1 MNLGRLSINQ
11 PILAMVL
18 SIVLLIVGAIAY
30 TTLPVSEYP
39 QVVPP
44 TVVVTTQYPGASA
57 QTVSDTV
64 AAPIEQ
70 EINGVEDMLYL
81 YSQAT
86 SNGQLTIT
94 VTFKLG
100 TDLDKAQV
108 LVQNRVAIAQPRL
121 PEEVQ
126 RNGVVTRK
134 NSPDILMVVFML
146 SPDDTFDQLYISNYA
161 LLQVR
166 DQLLRLDGVGDIQ
179 MFGARDYSMRL
190 WLDPDKIATLGLTAG
205 EVVAAIRAQNVQIAG
220 GQIAEPPI
228 ADRAFSPNLTFT
240 GRLKDPKQFEEI
252 VVKAG
257 ADGRTVKLRDVARIE
272 LGALAYSTNSFLLR
286 KSAVAMLVTQR
297 PGSNALA
304 TAKSISNTMERL
316 KTSFPRGLDYNIGYN
331 PTEFIAQS
339 VSELIKTIYEAMALV
354 VIVVLVFLQGWRPAI
369 IPIIAIPVSL
379 VGTFAVMAALGFSIN
394 NLTLF
399 GLVLAVG
406 IVVDDAIVVVENVER
421 HLEHGM
427 SRRDAALRTMEEVGG
442 ALVSIAL
449 VLCAVFVPTAFLG
462 GISGQFFQQFAVTI
476 AVATAISCFCSLTL
490 SPALAS
496 LILQPHADKRPPASW
511 NFIARGW
518 DWFTG
523 LFNRGFDRLS
533 HGYAGAANFVIR
545 HSVVML
551 LVYVALIGSAGW
563 LLMTTPQGFIPAQD
577 RGYVIVSVQLPG
589 AASLARTTEVVREI
603 ERIALDT
610 PGIIRVAAFA
620 GFSGATRTQASN
632 AAALFPVFE
641 DAEVRHKKGLS
652 ANAVA
657 NDLRKRLASIQG
669 AFIIVIPP
677 PAVPGI
683 GTGGGFTMRIQDR
696 QGRGSEMLA
705 AATDELVGAARKA
718 PGLTQVFS
726 PFSANTPQL
735 FVDIDR
741 VKAQKLGVPIAGIT
755 DTIQT
760 YFGSSYVNDFNL
772 FGRTYHVTAQADLPF
787 RKESADLARL
797 RTRNAAGDMV
807 MLGSVVDFR
816 DVSGPDRVARY
827 NLYPASELQGDT
839 LPGTS
844 SATAINTMK
853 KLAEETLPSGF
864 AYRVDGSVLSAG
876 HRRQY
881 RPPRVPDLRAVRVS
895 GAGGAIWQ
903 LEPAVRGH
911 PDRADVPAGR
921 DYRRADHGAGR
932 QHPDPDRVRGAGGVG
947 GQERHS
953 DRRVRARYRTRRKGA
968 AGGGD
973 RSLPVAAA
981 ADPDDLV
988 RVHSRRAAAGDFLGL
1003 GVGDAAGGRRRRVL
1017 RHDWRDAVRPG
1028 LHADLLR
1035 HRPEPGGREGRQ
1047 EAGRGVIR
1055 GDPVAI
1061 PPSFRARAAPRN
1073 GRSQEL
1079 PMRRRCQRKP
1089 ILLAYP
1095 KWMGSRGV
1103 MNSVGRFL

>member
-44 TVVVTTQYPGASA
+44 TVVVTTQYPGATA

-86 SNGQLTIT
+86 SNGNLTIT

-146 SPDDTFDQLYISNYA
+146 SPDDSFDQLYISNYA

-166 DQLLRLDGVGDIQ
+166 DELLRLDGVGDIQ

-190 WLDPDKIATLGLTAG
+190 WLDPDRIATLGLTSS
-205 EVVAAIRAQNVQIAG
+205 EVIAAIRAQNLQITG
-220 GQIAEPPI
+220 GQIGEPPI
-228 ADRAFSPNLTFT
+228 ADRAFQPNLTFT
-240 GRLKDPKQFEEI
+240 GRLKDQRQFEDI
-252 VVKAG
+252 VVRAG
-257 ADGRTVKLRDVARIE
+257 ADGRTVRLRDVARVE
-272 LGALAYSTNSFLLR
+272 LGALSYSTNSFLLR
-286 KSAVAMLVTQR
+286 KSAVALLVTQR
-297 PGSNALA
+297 PGSNALQ
-304 TAKSISNTMERL
+304 TAKNISDTMEKL
-316 KTSFPRGLDYNIGYN
+316 KVRFPRGLDYNIGYN

-339 VSELIKTIYEAMALV
+339 IHELIKTIYEAMALV

-427 SRRDAALRTMEEVGG
+427 SRRDAALKTMEEVGG

-496 LILQPHADKRPPASW
+496 LILVPGEEKRPPARW
-511 NFIARGW
+511 NLVARGW
-518 DWFTG
+518 EKFTG
-523 LFNRGFDRLS
+523 YFNRGFDWLS
-533 HGYAGAANFVIR
+533 HGYADVVNFVIP

-551 LVYVALIGSAGW
+551 LFYVALIGSAGW
-563 LLMTTPQGFIPAQD
+563 LIVTTPQGFIPAQD

-589 AASLARTTEVVREI
+589 AASLARTTDIVREI
-603 ERIALDT
+603 ERTALDT
-610 PGIIRVAAFA
+610 PGIIKVAAFA
-620 GFSGATRTQASN
+620 GFSGATRTQQGN

-641 DAEVRHKKGLS
+641 EPEVRLKKGLT
-652 ANAVA
+652 APVITAE
-657 NDLRKRLASIQG
+657 LRKRLSAIRG
-669 AFIIVIPP
+669 ALIIVIPP
-677 PAVPGI
+677 PPVPGI
-683 GTGGGFTMRIQDR
+683 GTGGGFAMRVQDR
-696 QGRGSEMLA
+696 EGRGPELLA
-705 AATDELVGAARKA
+705 AANDELVNAARKD
-718 PGLTQVFS
+718 PHLTQVFS
-726 PFSANTPQL
+726 PFTANTPQL

-741 VKAQKLGVPIAGIT
+741 IKAQKLGVPIAGVNE
-755 DTIQT
+755 TIQT
-760 YFGSSYVNDFNL
+760 YFGSTYVNDFNI

-787 RKESADLARL
+787 RKEAADLARL
-797 RTRNAAGDMV
+797 RTRNANGDMV

-827 NLYPASELQGDT
+827 NLYPAAELQGEAM
-839 LPGTS
+839 PGTS
-844 SATAINTMK
+844 STTAINIMK
-853 KLAEETLPSGF
+853 KLADDTLPSGF
-864 AYRVDGSVLSAG
+864 TYEWTDLSYQQVTGGNAGLYVFPICVLFVFLVLAAQYGS
-876 HRRQY
+876 
-881 RPPRVPDLRAVRVS
+881 
-895 GAGGAIWQ
+895 W
-903 LEPAVRGH
+903 
-911 PDRADVPAGR
+911 
-921 DYRRADHGAGR
+921 
-932 QHPDPDRVRGAGGVG
+932 
-947 GQERHS
+947 
-953 DRRVRARYRTRRKGA
+953 
-968 AGGGD
+968 
-973 RSLPVAAA
+973 SLPFAVLLIVPMCLLAATIGVRIMGQDVNILTQIGFVVLVGLAAKNAILIVEFARDIELEGKPRLQAVIEACRLRLRPILMTSFAFILGVLPLMVSTGSGSEMRQAVGVAVFFGMIGVTLFGLVFTPIFYMVVRNLAEGKNEGKPTQTTAAA
-981 ADPDDLV
+981 A
-988 RVHSRRAAAGDFLGL
+988 G
-1003 GVGDAAGGRRRRVL
+1003 
-1017 RHDWRDAVRPG
+1017 
-1028 LHADLLR
+1028 
-1035 HRPEPGGREGRQ
+1035 
-1047 EAGRGVIR
+1047 
-1055 GDPVAI
+1055 
-1061 PPSFRARAAPRN
+1061 
-1073 GRSQEL
+1073 
-1079 PMRRRCQRKP
+1079 
-1089 ILLAYP
+1089 
-1095 KWMGSRGV
+1095 
-1103 MNSVGRFL
+1103 

>member
-30 TTLPVSEYP
+30 TTLPVAEYP

-44 TVVVTTQYPGASA
+44 TVVVSTQYPGASA

-86 SNGQLTIT
+86 SNGQLNIT

-121 PEEVQ
+121 PVEVQ

-146 SPDDTFDQLYISNYA
+146 SPDDSFDQLYISNYA

-166 DQLLRLDGVGDIQ
+166 DQLLRLDGIGDIQ
-179 MFGARDYSMRL
+179 IFGARDYSMRL
-190 WLDPDKIATLGLTAG
+190 WLDPDKIANLGMTAG
-205 EVVAAIRAQNVQIAG
+205 DVLAAIRAQNLQIAG

-228 ADRAFSPNLTFT
+228 ADRALQPNLTFT
-240 GRLKDPKQFEEI
+240 GRLKDPQQFEDI

-257 ADGRTVKLRDVARIE
+257 ADGRTVRLRDVARIE
-272 LGALAYSTNSFLLR
+272 LGALSSTTNSFLLR

-304 TAKSISNTMERL
+304 TAKNINNAMTRL
-316 KTSFPRGLDYNIGYN
+316 KADFPRGLDYNIGYN

-369 IPIIAIPVSL
+369 IPIVAIPVSL
-379 VGTFAVMAALGFSIN
+379 VGTFAVMAALGFSVN

-421 HLEHGM
+421 HLRDGM

-462 GISGQFFQQFAVTI
+462 GISGQFFQQFAITI

-496 LILQPHADKRPPASW
+496 LILQPHHDKRPPARW
-511 NFIARGW
+511 NFVGRGW
-518 DWFTG
+518 EGFTG
-523 LFNRGFDRLS
+523 FFNRGFDRLS
-533 HGYAGAANFVIR
+533 HGYGSAAAFVIR
-545 HSVVML
+545 HSLVML
-551 LVYVALIGSAGW
+551 LIYVALIGSAGW
-563 LLMTTPQGFIPAQD
+563 LLVTTPQGFIPAQD

-589 AASLARTTEVVREI
+589 AASLARTTDIVRQI
-603 ERIALDT
+603 EKTALDT
-610 PGIIRVAAFA
+610 PGIVRVAAFA
-620 GFSGATRTQASN
+620 GLSGATRTQASN
-632 AAALFPVFE
+632 AAALFPVFDE
-641 DAEVRHKKGLS
+641 PEVRLKKGLS
-652 ANAVA
+652 AAVITA
-657 NDLRKRLASIQG
+657 NLRKRLAGIEG

-696 QGRGSEMLA
+696 GGRGPELLA
-705 AATDELVGAARKA
+705 AATDELVAAARKA
-718 PGLTQVFS
+718 HGLTSVFS
-726 PFSANTPQL
+726 PFSANTPQV

-741 VKAQKLGVPIAGIT
+741 IKAQKLGVPIQNLTEAIE
-755 DTIQT
+755 T
-760 YFGSSYVNDFNL
+760 YFGSTYVNDFNIL
-772 FGRTYHVTAQADLPF
+772 GRTYHVTAQADLPF
-787 RKESADLARL
+787 RKETADLARL

-807 MLGSVVDFR
+807 LLGSAVNFR
-816 DVSGPDRVARY
+816 DMSGPDRVARY
-827 NLYPASELQGDT
+827 NLYPSSELQGDT
-839 LPGTS
+839 TPGTS
-844 SATAINTMK
+844 SATAIDTMRQ
-853 KLAEETLPSGF
+853 LAAQTLPSGF
-864 AYRVDGSVLSAG
+864 SYEWTDLSYQQVTGGNTGLYVFPICVLFVFLVLAAQYGS
-876 HRRQY
+876 
-881 RPPRVPDLRAVRVS
+881 
-895 GAGGAIWQ
+895 W
-903 LEPAVRGH
+903 
-911 PDRADVPAGR
+911 
-921 DYRRADHGAGR
+921 
-932 QHPDPDRVRGAGGVG
+932 
-947 GQERHS
+947 
-953 DRRVRARYRTRRKGA
+953 
-968 AGGGD
+968 
-973 RSLPVAAA
+973 SLPFAVILIVPMCLLAATIGVRIMGQDVNILTQIGFVVLVGLA
-981 ADPDDLV
+981 AKNAILIVEFARDIELEGRGRLDAVIEACRLRLRPILMT
-988 RVHSRRAAAGDFLGL
+988 SFAFIL
-1003 GVGDAAGGRRRRVL
+1003 GVLPLVVSSGSGSEMRQAVGVAVFFGMLGVTLFGLIFTPIFYMIVRNLADAS
-1017 RHDWRDAVRPG
+1017 
-1028 LHADLLR
+1028 
-1035 HRPEPGGREGRQ
+1035 HRKTPEM
-1047 EAGRGVIR
+1047 
-1055 GDPVAI
+1055 
-1061 PPSFRARAAPRN
+1061 PR
-1073 GRSQEL
+1073 
-1079 PMRRRCQRKP
+1079 
-1089 ILLAYP
+1089 
-1095 KWMGSRGV
+1095 
-1103 MNSVGRFL
+1103 

>member
-1 MNLGRLSINQ
+1 MNLGRLSVNQ

-18 SIVLLIVGAIAY
+18 SIVLLIIGALAY

-146 SPDDTFDQLYISNYA
+146 SPDDSYDQLYISNYA

-166 DQLLRLDGVGDIQ
+166 DQLLRLDGIGDIQ
-179 MFGARDYSMRL
+179 LFGARDYSMRL
-190 WLDPDKIATLGLTAG
+190 WLDPDKISTLGMTAG
-205 EVVAAIRAQNVQIAG
+205 DVLAAIRAQNLQITG

-228 ADRAFSPNLTFT
+228 ADRAFSPNLAFT
-240 GRLKDPKQFEEI
+240 GRLRDIAQFEDI

-257 ADGRTVKLRDVARIE
+257 EDGRTVRLRDVGRIE
-272 LGALAYSTNSFLLR
+272 LGALSYTTNSFLLR

-304 TAKSISNTMERL
+304 TAKHISETMTRL
-316 KTSFPRGLDYNIGYN
+316 KASFPRGLDYNIGYN

-339 VSELIKTIYEAMALV
+339 VSELIKTIYEAMILV

-379 VGTFAVMAALGFSIN
+379 VGTFAAMAALGFAIN

-427 SRRDAALRTMEEVGG
+427 SRRDAALRTMDEVGG

-462 GISGQFFQQFAVTI
+462 GISGQFFQQFAITI

-496 LILQPHADKRPPASW
+496 QILVAREDKRPPASW
-511 NFIARGW
+511 NLVGRGW
-518 DWFTG
+518 AAFTG
-523 LFNRGFDRLS
+523 VFNRAFDRLA
-533 HGYAGAANFVIR
+533 HGYAAAAGFVIR
-545 HSVVML
+545 HSVLML
-551 LVYVALIGSAGW
+551 LAYVALIGSAGW
-563 LLMTTPQGFIPAQD
+563 LLVSTPQGFIPAQD
-577 RGYVIVSVQLPG
+577 RGYVIVSAQLPG
-589 AASLARTTEVVREI
+589 AASLTRTTAVVREI

-610 PGIIRVAAFA
+610 PGIVRVAAFA
-620 GFSGATRTQASN
+620 GLSGATRTQASN

-641 DAEVRHKKGLS
+641 EPEVRLKKGLTAS
-652 ANAVA
+652 VIT
-657 NDLRKRLASIQG
+657 NDLRRRLLAIEG

-677 PAVPGI
+677 PSVPGI
-683 GTGGGFTMRIQDR
+683 GTGGGFAMRIQDR
-696 QGRGSEMLA
+696 GGRGPQLLA
-705 AATDELVGAARKA
+705 AATDELVNAARKA
-718 PGLTQVFS
+718 PGLTSVFS
-726 PFSANTPQL
+726 PFSANTPQV

-741 VKAQKLGVPIAGIT
+741 VKAQKLGVPIQNVT
-755 DTIQT
+755 DTIET
-760 YFGSSYVNDFNL
+760 YFGSAYVNDFNIL
-772 FGRTYHVTAQADLPF
+772 GRTYHVTAQADLPF
-787 RKESADLARL
+787 RKETADLARL
-797 RTRNAAGDMV
+797 RTRNSAGDMV
-807 MLGSVVDFR
+807 LLGSVVDFK
-816 DVSGPDRVARY
+816 DISGPDRVARY
-827 NLYPASELQGDT
+827 NLYPASEMQGET

-844 SATAINTMK
+844 SATAIATMK
-853 KLAEETLPSGF
+853 RLADETLPSGF
-864 AYRVDGSVLSAG
+864 SYDWTDLSYQQVTGGNAGLYVFPICVLFVYLVLAALYGSWTLPFAVILIVPMCLLAATIGVRLMGQDINILTQIGFVVLVGLA
-876 HRRQY
+876 
-881 RPPRVPDLRAVRVS
+881 AKN
-895 GAGGAIWQ
+895 AI
-903 LEPAVRGH
+903 LIVEFAR
-911 PDRADVPAGR
+911 DIENEGR
-921 DYRRADHGAGR
+921 DRLDAVIEACRLRLRPILMTSFAFILGVLPLVVSTGSGSEMRQAVGVAVFFGMLGVTLFGLIFTPIFYVVVRNLAEGA
-932 QHPDPDRVRGAGGVG
+932 
-947 GQERHS
+947 S
-953 DRRVRARYRTRRKGA
+953 SRKV
-968 AGGGD
+968 
-973 RSLPVAAA
+973 PAAA
-981 ADPDDLV
+981 A
-988 RVHSRRAAAGDFLGL
+988 R
-1003 GVGDAAGGRRRRVL
+1003 
-1017 RHDWRDAVRPG
+1017 
-1028 LHADLLR
+1028 
-1035 HRPEPGGREGRQ
+1035 
-1047 EAGRGVIR
+1047 
-1055 GDPVAI
+1055 
-1061 PPSFRARAAPRN
+1061 
-1073 GRSQEL
+1073 
-1079 PMRRRCQRKP
+1079 
-1089 ILLAYP
+1089 
-1095 KWMGSRGV
+1095 
-1103 MNSVGRFL
+1103 

>member
-18 SIVLLIVGAIAY
+18 SIVLLIVGALAY

-70 EINGVEDMLYL
+70 EINGVDDMLYL

-86 SNGQLTIT
+86 SNGQLNIT

-134 NSPDILMVVFML
+134 NSPDLMMVVFML
-146 SPDDTFDQLYISNYA
+146 SPDDTFDQTYISNYA
-161 LLQVR
+161 LLQAR
-166 DQLLRLDGVGDIQ
+166 DQLLRLDGVGDITI
-179 MFGARDYSMRL
+179 FGARDYSMRL
-190 WLDPDKIATLGLTAG
+190 WLDPDKIANLGMTAG
-205 EVVAAIRAQNVQIAG
+205 DVIAAIRSQNLQITG
-220 GQIAEPPI
+220 GQIASPPI
-228 ADRAFSPNLTFT
+228 ADRAFQPNLTFT
-240 GRLKDPKQFEEI
+240 GRLKEPQQFEDI

-257 ADGRTVKLRDVARIE
+257 SDGRTVRLRDVARIE
-272 LGALAYSTNSFLLR
+272 LGALDFSTNGFLLR
-286 KSAVAMLVTQR
+286 KSAVAMLVFQR

-304 TAKSISNTMERL
+304 TAKRISDTMVRL
-316 KTSFPRGLDYNIGYN
+316 KGNFPKGLDYNIGYN

-339 VSELIKTIYEAMALV
+339 VSELVKTIYEAMVLV

-427 SRRDAALRTMEEVGG
+427 SRRDAALKTMEEVGG

-496 LILQPHADKRPPASW
+496 QLLQPHGEKRPPARW
-511 NFIARGW
+511 NVIARGW
-518 DWFTG
+518 GAFTG
-523 LFNRGFDRLS
+523 LFNRVFDRLS
-533 HGYAGAANFVIR
+533 HGYARVAGFVIG
-545 HSVVML
+545 HAALML
-551 LVYVALIGSAGW
+551 VIYALLIGSAGW
-563 LLMTTPQGFIPAQD
+563 LLYTTPQGFIPAQD
-577 RGYVIVSVQLPG
+577 RGYVIVAVQLPG
-589 AASLARTTEVVREI
+589 AASLARTTDVVRKI
-603 ERIALDT
+603 ENIALAT
-610 PGIIRVAAFA
+610 PGVVRVPALA
-620 GFSGATRTQASN
+620 GLSGATRTQSGN
-632 AAALFPVFE
+632 SAALFPVFDE
-641 DAEVRHKKGLS
+641 PEARARKGLT
-652 ANAVA
+652 ANSITAE
-657 NDLRKRLASIQG
+657 LRKRLAVIED

-696 QGRGSEMLA
+696 QGRGSDLLA

-718 PGLTQVFS
+718 PGLTAVFS
-726 PFSANTPQL
+726 PYSANTPQV

-741 VKAQKLGVPIAGIT
+741 VKAQKLGVPIANIT
-755 DTIQT
+755 ETIET
-760 YFGSSYVNDFNL
+760 YFGSAYVNDFNL

-787 RKESADLARL
+787 RKETADLARL

-807 MLGSVVDFR
+807 QLGSVVGFKDI
-816 DVSGPDRVARY
+816 SGPDRVARY
-827 NLYPASELQGDT
+827 NLYPSSEVQGDT

-844 SATAINTMK
+844 SATAIDTMK
-853 KLAEETLPSGF
+853 RLADETLPSGF
-864 AYRVDGSVLSAG
+864 SYEWTDLSYQQVTGGNSGLYVFPICVLFVFLVLSA
-876 HRRQY
+876 QY
-881 RPPRVPDLRAVRVS
+881 GS
-895 GAGGAIWQ
+895 W
-903 LEPAVRGH
+903 
-911 PDRADVPAGR
+911 
-921 DYRRADHGAGR
+921 
-932 QHPDPDRVRGAGGVG
+932 
-947 GQERHS
+947 
-953 DRRVRARYRTRRKGA
+953 
-968 AGGGD
+968 
-973 RSLPVAAA
+973 SLPFAVILIVPMCLLAATIGVRIMGQDVNILTQIGFVVLVGLA
-981 ADPDDLV
+981 AKNAILIV
-988 RVHSRRAAAGDFLGL
+988 EFA
-1003 GVGDAAGGRRRRVL
+1003 
-1017 RHDWRDAVRPG
+1017 RDI
-1028 LHADLLR
+1028 
-1035 HRPEPGGREGRQ
+1035 EREGRERLDAVI
-1047 EAGRGVIR
+1047 EACRLR
-1055 GDPVAI
+1055 L
-1061 PPSFRARAAPRN
+1061 R
-1073 GRSQEL
+1073 
-1079 PMRRRCQRKP
+1079 P
-1089 ILLAYP
+1089 ILMTSFAFILGVLPLVVSTGSGSEMRQAVGVAVFFGMLGVTLFGLIFTPIFYVVVRNLAD
-1095 KWMGSRGV
+1095 GSR
-1103 MNSVGRFL
+1103 RTKPAP

>member
-18 SIVLLIVGAIAY
+18 SIVLLIVGALAY

-70 EINGVEDMLYL
+70 QINGVEDMLYL

-108 LVQNRVAIAQPRL
+108 LVQNRVAIAQPQL

-146 SPDDTFDQLYISNYA
+146 SPDDSFDQLYISNYA

-166 DQLLRLDGVGDIQ
+166 DQLLRLDGIGDIQ
-179 MFGARDYSMRL
+179 LFGARDYSMRL
-190 WLDPDKIATLGLTAG
+190 WLDPDKIANLGLTAG
-205 EVVAAIRAQNVQIAG
+205 DVVAAIRAQNLQITG
-220 GQIAEPPI
+220 GQLAAPPI
-228 ADRAFSPNLTFT
+228 TDRAFQPNLAFT
-240 GRLKDPKQFEEI
+240 GRLKDVSQFEDI
-252 VVKAG
+252 LVKAG
-257 ADGRTVKLRDVARIE
+257 ADGRTVRLRDVARIE
-272 LGALAYSTNSFLLR
+272 LGALDYTTNSFLLR

-304 TAKSISNTMERL
+304 IAKKISDTMVKL
-316 KTSFPRGLDYNIGYN
+316 KAAFPRGLDYNIGYN

-339 VSELIKTIYEAMALV
+339 VSELIKTIYEAMVLV

-379 VGTFAVMAALGFSIN
+379 VGTFAAMAAFGFAIN

-427 SRRDAALRTMEEVGG
+427 SRRDAALKTMEEVGG

-496 LILQPHADKRPPASW
+496 LILKPLEEKRPPASW
-511 NFIARGW
+511 NFIGRGW
-518 DWFTG
+518 AAFTG
-523 LFNRGFDRLS
+523 VFNRTFDRLS
-533 HGYAGAANFVIR
+533 HGYANAAGFVIR
-545 HSVVML
+545 HSAPML
-551 LVYVALIGSAGW
+551 LLYVALIGSAGW
-563 LLMTTPQGFIPAQD
+563 LIVTTPQGFIPAQD
-577 RGYVIVSVQLPG
+577 RGYVIISAQLPG
-589 AASLARTTEVVREI
+589 AASLARTTEIVREI
-603 ERIALDT
+603 EKIALDT
-610 PGIIRVAAFA
+610 PGIVRVAAFA
-620 GFSGATRTQASN
+620 GLSGATRTQASN

-641 DAEVRHKKGLS
+641 EPEKRLKQGLTAIS
-652 ANAVA
+652 ITNE
-657 NDLRKRLASIQG
+657 LRKRLGAIEG

-683 GTGGGFTMRIQDR
+683 GTGGGFAMRIQDR
-696 QGRGSEMLA
+696 GGRGSQLLA
-705 AATDELVGAARKA
+705 AATDELVAAARKA
-718 PGLTQVFS
+718 PGLTSVFS
-726 PFSANTPQL
+726 PYTANTPQV

-741 VKAQKLGVPIAGIT
+741 TKAQKLGVPIANVT
-755 DTIQT
+755 DTIET
-760 YFGSSYVNDFNL
+760 YFGSAYVNDFNL

-787 RKESADLARL
+787 RKETSDLARL

-807 MLGSVVDFR
+807 QLGSVVDFKNI
-816 DVSGPDRVARY
+816 SGPDRVARY
-827 NLYPASELQGDT
+827 NLYPASEMQGDT

-844 SATAINTMK
+844 STTAINTVK
-853 KLAEETLPSGF
+853 KLADETLPSGF
-864 AYRVDGSVLSAG
+864 DFEWTDLSYQQVTGGNQGLYVFPICVLFVFLVLAAQYGS
-876 HRRQY
+876 
-881 RPPRVPDLRAVRVS
+881 
-895 GAGGAIWQ
+895 W
-903 LEPAVRGH
+903 
-911 PDRADVPAGR
+911 
-921 DYRRADHGAGR
+921 
-932 QHPDPDRVRGAGGVG
+932 
-947 GQERHS
+947 
-953 DRRVRARYRTRRKGA
+953 
-968 AGGGD
+968 
-973 RSLPVAAA
+973 SLPFAVILIVPMCLLAATIGVRIMGQDVNILTQIGFVVLVGLA
-981 ADPDDLV
+981 AKNAILIV
-988 RVHSRRAAAGDFLGL
+988 EFA
-1003 GVGDAAGGRRRRVL
+1003 
-1017 RHDWRDAVRPG
+1017 RDI
-1028 LHADLLR
+1028 
-1035 HRPEPGGREGRQ
+1035 EREGRPRL
-1047 EAGRGVIR
+1047 EAVIEACRLRLRPILMTSFAFILGVLPLVVSVGSGSEMRQAVGVAVFFGMLGVTLFGLIFTPIFYVVVRNLADGRR
-1055 GDPVAI
+1055 PKT
-1061 PPSFRARAAPRN
+1061 AAP
-1073 GRSQEL
+1073 
-1079 PMRRRCQRKP
+1079 
-1089 ILLAYP
+1089 A
-1095 KWMGSRGV
+1095 
-1103 MNSVGRFL
+1103 